1 MSEQEGPEELQAL
14 TDLFRRR
21 LLTDRA
27 SAAAIEGLQAQNHA
41 LLQQVSGRA
50 LLPFLRSA
58 RRIIERLSDQIVSE
72 SGDGYSFTESVLD
85 EFLDAITLLD
95 VDVVNLAGTLS
106 PELHNVIAVTAADVV
121 EPTVLEVV
129 RPGFQREGVVI
140 IPADV
145 AVAVPEDR
153 SE

>member
-27 SAAAIEGLQAQNHA
+27 SAAAIEGLQTQNLA

-72 SGDGYSFTESVLD
+72 SGGEYSFAESVLD

-129 RPGFQREGVVI
+129 RPGFQREGVVL

-145 AVAVPEDR
+145 VVAVPEDR